1 MPTEL
6 KKFSIEK
13 IDQDNFKKIDT
24 HQEVTVLNIKQLQQE
39 KTRLELEVTKRN
51 LELTKINEILDEYN
65 KLP

>member
-1 MPTEL
+1 MPSEL

-39 KTRLELEVTKRN
+39 KTRLEQEVTKLN
-51 LELTKINEILDEYN
+51 QLLAEINEILAEYN

>member
-1 MPTEL
+1 MPSEL

-39 KTRLELEVTKRN
+39 KTRLEQEVTRLN
-51 LELTKINEILDEYN
+51 QLLAEINEILAEYN